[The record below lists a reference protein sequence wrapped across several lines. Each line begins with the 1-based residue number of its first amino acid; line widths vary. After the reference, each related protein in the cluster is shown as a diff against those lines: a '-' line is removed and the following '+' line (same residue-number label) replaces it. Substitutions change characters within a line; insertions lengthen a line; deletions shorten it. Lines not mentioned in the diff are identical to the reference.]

1 MALTV
6 DKTLNRIK
14 VTGTTGTSSEVFGDQ
29 IFVKHIYWFNPT
41 TAGHL
46 CTIVDKNGKTIIPMR
61 CESDAVSQIWPI
73 ISVCDQIHITDMDSG
88 TLMIYTR

>member
-6 DKTLNRIK
+6 DAEQNVIK
-14 VTGTTGTSSEVFGDQ
+14 VTGTTATSTEVYGDQ

-46 CTIVDKNGKTIIPMR
+46 ASVKDKNGKNIIQLR
-61 CESDAVSQIWPI
+61 CESDNQSQIWPI
-73 ISVCDQIHITDMDSG
+73 ITTCDEIHIDDMDSG
-88 TLMIYTR
+88 TLYLYTR